1 MKNKRKFWAAIG
13 AAVVLLTAAGA
24 GAAILITGQ
33 VKENGYRE
41 QMRTA
46 RQYVESM
53 DYTKVVEAYQAAIE
67 LKPEEPEPYVELT
80 EFYLEQEKYYEAGET
95 AREGWNATGDQR
107 LYNLI
112 DQVTLS
118 RTQAQATVQLQ
129 PYQETEDARQLQK
142 LVLRADMVENVAW
155 HCYQQYLDDYGEP
168 TAEKV
173 SDEEGYRFR
182 FQGLNAYLYFRNT
195 ADQPAVIDERTRVPA
210 QTAKPYKVVFPDLTS
225 LFVGYEGSLSF
236 DNIQAIFGV
245 EASPVL
251 DEETGIYRLQ
261 FEYMGCTFQ
270 METDAQGNLS
280 SGNQQITLLPVDLVT
295 TDWEPEP
302 EEEEEEEET
311 GTFEL
316 GGNTYSYDETSIS
329 ISDVAL
335 PDISELGNCKDL
347 KELTLVNCQITDISA
362 LAGCESLEYLC
373 LDFNPFTDISPLA
386 GLKNLRYLQFHESG
400 VSDISSLYDLD
411 LEFFNPCSPG
421 LPREQ
426 VEEYQR
432 RHPDCIC
439 YWDYYRL

>member
-1 MKNKRKFWAAIG
+1 MKNKKKFWAAI
-13 AAVVLLTAAGA
+13 AAAIILLTAAGA
-24 GAAILITGQ
+24 GAAILIMSS
-33 VKENGYRE
+33 VKEDDYRE

-46 RQYVESM
+46 RQYVEQM

-67 LKPEEPEPYVELT
+67 LKPEEPDPYVELT
-80 EFYLEQEKYYEAGET
+80 EFYLDQNKYYEAGET
-95 AREGWNATGDQR
+95 AREGWNATKDQR
-107 LYNLI
+107 LYDLI

-129 PYQETEDARQLQK
+129 PYQEVEDARKLQK
-142 LVLRADMVENVAW
+142 LVLRADMVENVAY

-168 TAEKV
+168 TVQKV

-195 ADQPAVIDERTRVPA
+195 ADNPAVIDERTRIPA
-210 QTAKPYKVVFPDLTS
+210 QTAKPYKVIFQDLTA
-225 LFVGYEGSLSF
+225 LFVGYEGSLSCN
-236 DNIQAIFGV
+236 DIQAIFGV
-245 EASPVL
+245 KASPVL
-251 DEETGIYRLQ
+251 DEETEGYWLQ
-261 FEYMGCTFQ
+261 FEYMGCVFR

-280 SGNQQITLLPVDLVT
+280 TGNPQIMLLPVDLVT
-295 TDWEPEP
+295 TDWEPDPEP
-302 EEEEEEEET
+302 EEEEEESD
-311 GTFEL
+311 TFQL

-329 ISDVAL
+329 ISDVTL
-335 PDISELGNCKDL
+335 SDISELGNCKEL
-347 KELTLVNCQITDISA
+347 KKLSLVNCQITDIGA

-373 LDFNPFTDISPLA
+373 LDFNPFSDISALA

-400 VSDISSLYDLD
+400 VSDITSLYDLE
-411 LEFFNPCSPG
+411 LEFFNPCSPD

-432 RHPDCIC
+432 LHPNCIC